1 MRLTICYLQASDFRR
16 VVFKFPPKK
25 RLLYANVGAS
35 HTRQVLAVT
44 MTQISN
50 LSMIALFALLAES
63 AALLSIVT

>member
-1 MRLTICYLQASDFRR
+1 VQISAE
-16 VVFKFPPKK
+16 KK
-25 RLLYANVGAS
+25 TFV
-35 HTRQVLAVT
+35 RQGWCVAPGKELADT